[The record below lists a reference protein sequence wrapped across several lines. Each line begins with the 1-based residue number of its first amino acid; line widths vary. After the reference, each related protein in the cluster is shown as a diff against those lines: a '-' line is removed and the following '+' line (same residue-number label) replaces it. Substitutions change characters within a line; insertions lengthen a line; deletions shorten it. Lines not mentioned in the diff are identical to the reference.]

1 MNVIIGLSMLILGG
15 ISAGSSYVPLKGIRG
30 WAWESLWAVQGIVA
44 WLLLPLL
51 LALLATPHLITV
63 LQHIRFSTLATTF
76 AFGFL
81 WGVGGLAWGMA
92 VRYIGLAL
100 GFTIATGFLSSLGTL
115 VPIIAEGRMSDV
127 LATGSG
133 KLTLISVGISLVG
146 IIVCGKAG
154 MRRDLES
161 NRTAGGHEGETNA
174 ETNSRTSAE
183 TNGKT
188 IAVTNSGTNGKSD
201 AATSGKSNG
210 GNSGKN
216 SSETNGKT
224 NSGTNGK
231 SNAATNAE
239 KTGAAKSAVD
249 PGGFQFKK
257 GVLIAFAAGVLG
269 ACFAFGITA
278 GQPIRDQAIAAG
290 ASPVWAASPVFF
302 VELLGGI
309 TVNLLYCV
317 VMNRRNKTFS
327 DYRQTKD
334 AGSLKTNYAFSAL
347 IGALWYL
354 QFVFYGMAAFYM
366 GPFSFANWS
375 VHMSFMVVA
384 SNLWGYYFKEW
395 KGVSRTTIRWN
406 NIGILILVIAGVMM
420 GVAGSQAATGG

>member
-1 MNVIIGLSMLILGG
+1 MLILGG
-15 ISAGSSYVPLKGIRG
+15 ISAGSSYVPLKGIKG

-51 LALLATPHLITV
+51 LALLATPHLFTV
-63 LQHIRFSTLATTF
+63 LHQMPFSTLAVTF

-115 VPIIAEGRMSDV
+115 VPIIAEGRFAEV

-133 KLTLISVGISLVG
+133 KLTLVSVALSLAGIV
-146 IIVCGKAG
+146 VCGKAG
-154 MRRDLES
+154 MRRDKEV
-161 NRTAGGHEGETNA
+161 RQKTTGAEAGQNA
-174 ETNSRTSAE
+174 QQTGAE
-183 TNGKT
+183 
-188 IAVTNSGTNGKSD
+188 
-201 AATSGKSNG
+201 AATSGES
-210 GNSGKN
+210 
-216 SSETNGKT
+216 
-224 NSGTNGK
+224 
-231 SNAATNAE
+231 
-239 KTGAAKSAVD
+239 
-249 PGGFQFKK
+249 GFQFKK

-278 GQPIRDQAIAAG
+278 GEPIRQQAIDAG

-317 VMNRRNKTFS
+317 AMNRRNKTFS
-327 DYRQTKD
+327 DYRRAKD

-366 GPFSFANWS
+366 GPYSFANWS

-395 KGVSRTTIRWN
+395 KGVSRMTIRWN
-406 NIGILILVIAGVMM
+406 TAGILILVIAGIMM